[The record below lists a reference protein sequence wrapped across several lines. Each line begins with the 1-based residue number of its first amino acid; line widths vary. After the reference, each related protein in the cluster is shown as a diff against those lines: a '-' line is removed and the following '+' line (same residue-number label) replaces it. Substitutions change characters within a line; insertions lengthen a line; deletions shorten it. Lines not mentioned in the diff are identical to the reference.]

1 MSQKPPGTSCGV
13 SRRARFDRR
22 GQLIRSPSFAR
33 IAGSSV
39 IDEMIETNVTKMA
52 PAASARK
59 IVVGMMNIPSSARTT
74 VMPLKKTARFAVAPA
89 APIASSF
96 SKPFFRSSRNRDTM
110 NSE

>member
-1 MSQKPPGTSCGV
+1 M
-13 SRRARFDRR
+13 
-22 GQLIRSPSFAR
+22 IRSPSFAR

-59 IVVGMMNIPSSARTT
+59 IVVGMMNIPNSARTT
-74 VMPLKKTARFAVAPA
+74 VIPLKNTALLAVAPA

-96 SKPFFRSSRNRDTM
+96 S
-110 NSE
+110 